1 MDNSINLNKVEF
13 DDVKP
18 IFEGHNI
25 WSDGT
30 EIFWYQL
37 AWECLEKEGLTYY
50 SNSYDLAYVY
60 IRVYT
65 LIMIYGEFSSLISND
80 YYSYEFFRENVE
92 DILSDF
98 IIGQLIMKLQ
108 YEFNK
113 LQNSIC
119 EIEFYDNE
127 NIENAF
133 FDLVSDQ
140 RYKVF
145 NAIENHISKFQDK
158 TFSIFVSMYIT
169 VVTPYKSI
177 EDEIPEEILSYESY
191 LSVCDKHYDDIS
203 EIIDESDEVLGW
215 LLEGT
220 YRIN

>member
-1 MDNSINLNKVEF
+1 MSSINSNKVEF
-13 DDVKP
+13 NDIKP
-18 IFEGHNI
+18 IFESHNI
-25 WSDGT
+25 WSGVT

-37 AWECLEKEGLTYY
+37 AWECLEKGGLTDY

-60 IRVYT
+60 IRAYT
-65 LIMIYGEFSSLISND
+65 LIMIYGEFSNLISNG

-92 DILSDF
+92 EVLSDF
-98 IIGQLIMKLQ
+98 IIGQLIMKSQ

-113 LQNSIC
+113 LPYHYS

-133 FDLVSDQ
+133 FDLVAEE

-145 NAIENHISKFQDK
+145 NAIENHISEFQDK
-158 TFSIFVSMYIT
+158 IFKIFVAMYIT
-169 VVTPYKSI
+169 MVTPFENI

-191 LSVCDKHYDDIS
+191 LSVYDKHYDDIS
-203 EIIDESDEVLGW
+203 DLIDESDEVFGW
-215 LLEGT
+215 LREGT
-220 YRIN
+220 YIIN

>member
-1 MDNSINLNKVEF
+1 MNNTNFNKVEF
-13 DDVKP
+13 NDVEP
-18 IFEGHNI
+18 IFEEHNI
-25 WSDGT
+25 WSGGT

-37 AWECLEKEGLTYY
+37 AWECLEKEGLTDY
-50 SNSYDLAYVY
+50 SNIYDLAFVY
-60 IRVYT
+60 IRAYT
-65 LIMIYGEFSSLISND
+65 LIMIYGEFSSFISNR
-80 YYSYEFFRENVE
+80 YYTYEFFRENVE
-92 DILSDF
+92 EVLSDF
-98 IIGQLIMKLQ
+98 TIGQLIMKSQ

-113 LQNSIC
+113 LQNHFC

-133 FDLVSDQ
+133 FELIDNE

-145 NAIENHISKFQDK
+145 NAKENHISKFQDK
-158 TFSIFVSMYIT
+158 IFSIFVSMYIT
-169 VVTPYKSI
+169 MITPYKNI

-191 LSVCDKHYDDIS
+191 LSVYEKHYDDIS

-220 YRIN
+220 YKIN